1 MAKQPN
7 KSARADSS
15 ADRGAAAVS
24 GNTGTV
30 AAAEPKPA
38 AVVEQT
44 AVADHAVADD
54 KVLDSAALLAVI
66 GDMADDLPGMIAE
79 LEYNA
84 RSSAQ
89 DQDHSQHSFYSRLA
103 TVFGEFRAGLATVL
117 NAPQV

>member
-1 MAKQPN
+1 MAKQPS

-15 ADRGAAAVS
+15 AGSSAAAVS
-24 GNTGTV
+24 SNTGTV

-38 AVVEQT
+38 PVAETAAVV
-44 AVADHAVADD
+44 DHAVADD
-54 KVLDSAALLAVI
+54 TVLDRAALLAVI
-66 GDMADDLPGMIAE
+66 RDMADDLPGMIAE

-89 DQDHSQHSFYSRLA
+89 NQDHSEHALYSRLA
-103 TVFGEFRAGLATVL
+103 SVFAEFRNGLTTAL